1 MDIESVLN
9 VLKSPKCPYNNDIHV
24 YSVAPDDSSFE
35 TTSWINDPNRNS
47 NKTATKKTNLI
58 QKTTTAKKIFMPR
71 KHFRTM
77 SAGAEPDP
85 KQVSPMPRE
94 TYITKNSPVPTT
106 NYQKAV
112 QRQKRRSVGST
123 QDLMRE
129 INSTPLIF
137 SKSAKKSISS
147 EKQKDSDLRNQ
158 KYTDLGNLNEVKA
171 IFNDFKL
178 KTKKII
184 VQPKPSF
191 SHEFVLRMIFCS
203 WKAWAVN
210 RKYESVE
217 FK

>member
-112 QRQKRRSVGST
+112 
-123 QDLMRE
+123 
-129 INSTPLIF
+129 
-137 SKSAKKSISS
+137 
-147 EKQKDSDLRNQ
+147 
-158 KYTDLGNLNEVKA
+158 
-171 IFNDFKL
+171 
-178 KTKKII
+178 
-184 VQPKPSF
+184 
-191 SHEFVLRMIFCS
+191 
-203 WKAWAVN
+203 
-210 RKYESVE
+210 
-217 FK
+217 